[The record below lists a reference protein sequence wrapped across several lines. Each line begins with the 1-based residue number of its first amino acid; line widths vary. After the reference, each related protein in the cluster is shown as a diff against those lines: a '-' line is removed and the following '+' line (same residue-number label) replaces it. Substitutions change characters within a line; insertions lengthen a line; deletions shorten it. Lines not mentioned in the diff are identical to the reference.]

1 MLTTRRTLLG
11 MMTAGMAVPA
21 AWGQEY
27 PARPIRMI
35 VSFPPGGPADSFG
48 RLFAAELSS
57 RLGQAV
63 VVENRGG
70 AGGVIGA
77 DAVAKSAPDGYT
89 IGVTN
94 GTPLTVSPFVMRQMP
109 FDPLRDLM
117 MVAMLVQVP
126 QLLVVA
132 PRLGVDTLPALIAH
146 AKRNPGKLNYA
157 SGGAGSLA
165 HLAMELLKDEAG
177 INMVHVPFNGGAPAI
192 TSVLANDTQITSLD
206 LPVLAPQIRAGTLRP
221 LAVATAARSPA
232 MPEVPTTAELSYPR
246 VMAESLYAVI
256 APSGLPEGVADALGR
271 AAAGVQ
277 ASPVLREQFQ
287 RLDAV
292 PSQMTPE
299 QIRQL
304 LLSEQEKWA
313 PVVRR
318 LNLTND

>member
-1 MLTTRRTLLG
+1 MMMRRTLLG
-11 MMTAGMAVPA
+11 MAASVLAAPAVWA
-21 AWGQEY
+21 QEY
-27 PARPIRMI
+27 PTRPIRMI

-48 RLFAAELSS
+48 RIFAAELST

-70 AGGVIGA
+70 AGGVVGA

-94 GTPLTVSPFVMRQMP
+94 GTPLTISPFVMRQMP
-109 FDPLRDLM
+109 FDPLRDLTL
-117 MVAMLVQVP
+117 VAMLVQVP
-126 QLLVVA
+126 QLLVVS
-132 PRLGVDTLPALIAH
+132 PRLGVSTLPALVEH
-146 AKRNPGKLNYA
+146 AKHNPGKLNYA

-165 HLAMELLKDEAG
+165 HLAMELLKAEAG
-177 INMVHVPFNGGAPAI
+177 IGMVHVPYNGGAPAV

-206 LPVLAPQIRAGTLRP
+206 LPVLAPQIRAGALQP
-221 LAVATAARSPA
+221 VAVATASRSPA
-232 MPEVPTTAELSYPR
+232 MPEVPTTAELGYPR
-246 VMAESLYAVI
+246 VLAESLYAVI
-256 APSGLPEGVADALGR
+256 APAGLPESVGDALVR
-271 AAAGVQ
+271 AAAAAQ
-277 ASPVLREQFQ
+277 ASPALRAQFQ

-292 PSQMTPE
+292 PSQMTPV

-304 LLSEQEKWA
+304 LLAEQEKWA